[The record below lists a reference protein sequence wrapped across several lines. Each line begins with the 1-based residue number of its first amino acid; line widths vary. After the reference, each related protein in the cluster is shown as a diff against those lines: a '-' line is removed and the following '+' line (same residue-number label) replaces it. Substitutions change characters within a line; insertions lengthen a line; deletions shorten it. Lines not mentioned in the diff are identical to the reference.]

1 MRITGKQLSLTIFA
15 AVLLLAAVA
24 VFALFVLAPNTADV
38 YQPFLLTTFILAVF
52 VSLVCIAWLLRGILR
67 PYNQLISE
75 AERAPVAH
83 LPKAQNEAAFVLE
96 TFQSVVAQLQAQQQE
111 LERLSTEASQRADS
125 AERFSE
131 RIVASMPTG
140 LIAFDLSGKATVVNA
155 PARALFDGQSN
166 FEAEHFGTIFQ
177 DAPAL
182 AKMVD
187 ACLRT
192 GQVFRREEVEAGS
205 DLNVKRLGTTIAP
218 IDPSASGSKGA
229 VCLITDITEVTQLRE
244 QVALKR
250 NLENLGEMSAGLA
263 HEFKNAMA
271 ALHGYAQFLQN
282 ADHNQQTKEAADALV
297 QEVRNLTEMTT
308 AFLNFAK
315 PQPLQ
320 LDEVSLEEILKDCVR
335 ESAPLYKK
343 RGVELAVEL
352 NANVPSEVRAD
363 ARMLR
368 QALLNL
374 LRNAAEAIPDD
385 SNNRKVCAR
394 VATETV
400 NGQRAVILSVRD
412 TGPGIPP
419 SDLQKVFIPFFTTKA
434 SGHGVGLPLAHRIV
448 SQHGGTLTAAN
459 APEEGAVFTI
469 RLPSD

>member
-1 MRITGKQLSLTIFA
+1 MRISGRQLSLTILA
-15 AVLLLAAVA
+15 AVFLLAALV

-38 YQPFLLTTFILAVF
+38 YQPFLLTAFIVALF

-67 PYNQLISE
+67 PYNQLITE

-83 LPKAQNEAAFVLE
+83 LTKSENEAAFVLE

-111 LERLSTEASQRADS
+111 LERLSAEASQRADS

-140 LIAFDLSGKATVVNA
+140 LIAFDLSGKATLVNA
-155 PARALFDGQSN
+155 PARALFGKQSE
-166 FEAEHFGTIFQ
+166 FEAEHFRAIFR

-182 AKMVD
+182 AEMVD
-187 ACLRT
+187 ACLQT
-192 GQVFRREEVEAGS
+192 GEIFRRAEVECASETG
-205 DLNVKRLGTTIAP
+205 LKRLGTTVAP

-229 VCLITDITEVTQLRE
+229 LCLITDITEVTQLRE

-282 ADHNQQTKEAADALV
+282 VDHNEPAKGAADALV
-297 QEVRNLTEMTT
+297 QEVRNLSEMTT

-320 LDEVSLEEILKDCVR
+320 LDEVSLGEILQDCVR
-335 ESAPLYKK
+335 ELKPLYE
-343 RGVELAVEL
+343 RRRVELAIESEATV
-352 NANVPSEVRAD
+352 NVDAD

-368 QALLNL
+368 QALLNVM
-374 LRNAAEAIPDD
+374 RNAVEAIPDET
-385 SNNRKVCAR
+385 NKRKVSAR
-394 VATETV
+394 ISIETV
-400 NGQRAVILSVRD
+400 NGQRTAVVTVRD
-412 TGPGIPP
+412 TGLGIAPAH
-419 SDLQKVFIPFFTTKA
+419 LQKVFIPFFTTKA

-448 SQHGGTLTAAN
+448 TQHGGSLTAAN
-459 APEEGAVFTI
+459 APEGGATFTI
-469 RLPSD
+469 RLPFN

>member
-1 MRITGKQLSLTIFA
+1 LTILA
-15 AVLLLAAVA
+15 AVFLLAAVV

-38 YQPFLLTTFILAVF
+38 YQPFLLTVFIGALF
-52 VSLVCIAWLLRGILR
+52 VGLVCIAWLLRGVLR

-83 LPKAQNEAAFVLE
+83 KTRSQNEAAFVLE

-111 LERLSTEASQRADS
+111 LERLTAEASQRADS

-140 LIAFDLSGKATVVNA
+140 LIAFDLSGRATVINA
-155 PARALFDGQSN
+155 PARALFDAESN
-166 FEAEHFGTIFQ
+166 FEAEHFRKIFRHV
-177 DAPAL
+177 PAL
-182 AKMVD
+182 AEMVD
-187 ACLRT
+187 TSLKT
-192 GQVFRREEVEAGS
+192 GRIFRRAEVESTGS
-205 DLNVKRLGTTIAP
+205 PHPKRLGATVAP
-218 IDPSASGSKGA
+218 IDPSATGSKGA

-282 ADHNQQTKEAADALV
+282 VDHDEQAKGAADALV
-297 QEVRNLTEMTT
+297 QEVRNLSEMTT

-315 PQPLQ
+315 PQTLQ
-320 LDEVSLEEILKDCVR
+320 LDEVSVR
-335 ESAPLYKK
+335 ELLDDCACELEPLYE
-343 RGVELAVEL
+343 RRRVELAIEADARVP
-352 NANVPSEVRAD
+352 NVNAD

-385 SNNRKVCAR
+385 AATRKVS
-394 VATETV
+394 ATTSTEVV
-400 NGQRAVILSVRD
+400 NGQRSAIIMIRD

-419 SDLQKVFIPFFTTKA
+419 ADLQKVFIPFFTTKA
-434 SGHGVGLPLAHRIV
+434 SGHGVGLPLAHRIIT
-448 SQHGGTLTAAN
+448 QHGGTLTPGE
-459 APEEGAVFTI
+459 APEGGAVFTI
-469 RLPSD
+469 SLPVD